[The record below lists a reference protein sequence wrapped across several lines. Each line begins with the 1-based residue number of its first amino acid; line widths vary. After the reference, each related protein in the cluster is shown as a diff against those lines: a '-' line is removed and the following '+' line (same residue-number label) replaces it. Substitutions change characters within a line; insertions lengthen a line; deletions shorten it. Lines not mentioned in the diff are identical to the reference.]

1 MFDNTKGISNDI
13 KNILKIELQ
22 KIRSALPINKRGST
36 RWKDFDKAIEVFKNF
51 ATILQINLHIKF
63 RPHDIKD
70 LWFM

>member
-1 MFDNTKGISNDI
+1 MFDNAKGIRKDI

-22 KIRSALPINKRGST
+22 NIRSALPINKRGSI
-36 RWKDFDKAIEVFKNF
+36 RGKDFDKAIEVFKNF
-51 ATILQINLHIKF
+51 TTILQINLHIKL